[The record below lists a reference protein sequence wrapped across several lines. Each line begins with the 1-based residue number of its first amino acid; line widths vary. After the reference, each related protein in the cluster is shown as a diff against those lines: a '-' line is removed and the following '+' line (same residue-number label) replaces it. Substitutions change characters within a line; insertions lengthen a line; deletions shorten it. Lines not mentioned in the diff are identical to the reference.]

1 MEREIDVL
9 KAKGYQVEKLTLY
22 QYRVEC
28 VLDLYPTRKRFH
40 NIANQ
45 KRGQYPDPWRVKTKV
60 LIDFVDAQIRDADEI
75 FDAAIKSGELN
86 DSPISSEPG
95 QRRRW
100 LNANNQP
107 WFTKHAKET
116 EDAQK
121 GKL

>member
-1 MEREIDVL
+1 M
-9 KAKGYQVEKLTLY
+9 
-22 QYRVEC
+22 EC

-45 KRGQYPDPWRVKTKV
+45 KRGEYPDPWRVKTKV
-60 LIDFVDAQIRDADEI
+60 LIAFVDEQVKAADEI
-75 FDAAIKSGELN
+75 LDAAIKNGQLDDLSGCK
-86 DSPISSEPG
+86 EPG

-107 WFTKHAKET
+107 WFTKLAKET